1 MNSYDQKGSGGKNPE
16 AEGAD
21 MPTRNTRKNLNLS
34 AGEGNTNS
42 KPGLEGGYTG
52 GDKFGPSGGKDT
64 MKIRQQNPN
73 RY

>member
-1 MNSYDQKGSGGKNPE
+1 MKNDAKGSGGKNPE
-16 AEGAD
+16 AEGTD
-21 MPTRNTRKNLNLS
+21 MPTRNNRKNLNLQ
-34 AGEGNTNS
+34 AGSGNSDS

-52 GDKFGPSGGKDT
+52 GEKIGPSGGKDT